1 MAGVL
6 SCILFLQGEFG
17 VETGVESP
25 GENNP
30 VGANQKTSD
39 KPIKTLWGRLRQHLG
54 QVLDLDLVICGSSDA
69 VLGSW
74 FFL

>member
-1 MAGVL
+1 MQIAPSGGVWGGDR
-6 SCILFLQGEFG
+6 SGEG
-17 VETGVESP
+17 P
-25 GENNP
+25 GENNL

-39 KPIKTLWGRLRQHLG
+39 KPIKTLWGRQRQHSG

-69 VLGSW
+69 VLSSW

>member
-1 MAGVL
+1 MHIVPSGGVWGGDR
-6 SCILFLQGEFG
+6 SGEG
-17 VETGVESP
+17 P